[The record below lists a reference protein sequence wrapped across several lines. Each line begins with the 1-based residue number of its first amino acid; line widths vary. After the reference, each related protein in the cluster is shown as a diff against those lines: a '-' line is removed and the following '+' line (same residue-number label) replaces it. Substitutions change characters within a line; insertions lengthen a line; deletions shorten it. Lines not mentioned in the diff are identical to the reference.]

1 MLTGAIGAELDK
13 MPGPGAYESFGRRGR
28 ETVGIDQI
36 CDESSSRT
44 TITHTKREGIKTEA
58 ELTEDGEL
66 YLSESERQWSVI
78 LAAMKPEGISDITIK
93 VQQDSKTKKITN
105 LERTTWTKNKILRTS
120 EPEQRSYIY
129 DSPEQISI
137 LGLAKVL
144 KSMRKARKVAERAQK
159 NQGNL

>member
-36 CDESSSRT
+36 SDESSSRT
-44 TITHTKREGIKTEA
+44 TIAHTKSEGIKTEE
-58 ELTEDGEL
+58 ELTADGEL
-66 YLSESERQWSVI
+66 YLSKSERQWSVV
-78 LAAMKPEGISDITIK
+78 LAAMKPKGVSDITVKIR
-93 VQQDSKTKKITN
+93 QDSKTKKITN
-105 LERTTWTKNKILRTS
+105 IERATWANNKILRTS

-129 DSPEQISI
+129 DSPKQISI

-144 KSMRKARKVAERAQK
+144 KTMRKARKVAERAQK
-159 NQGNL
+159 TKANK